1 MNIRNEVKKDPISI
15 VKIKLN
21 QSLKKKKKNKF
32 IILNQENTGIILR
45 QISL

>member
-1 MNIRNEVKKDPISI
+1 MNIRNEVKKDAISI

-21 QSLKKKKKNKF
+21 QSLKNKKKKKL
-32 IILNQENTGIILR
+32 IIVNQENTGIILR